1 MVALVSYVA
10 LRKTQALL
18 RTTAP
23 ALAALGLLVMAT
35 GCAGG
40 GTTGHVAIGGVGP
53 SPSAPHDVPPDGDVV
68 LVPLDGPAPGA
79 AKPSRT
85 PSGTDTG
92 TGPRTPSS
100 GAPRTPSSPH
110 GTPTTPG
117 GPASGST
124 AQAGGG
130 TDSGTGPGSA
140 TGGGTGSGGTGSG
153 GTGPGGTGSGGTGSG
168 GTGSGGTGS
177 GGGSG
182 GATTAPPTAARLTVS
197 APTRT
202 ADADRWCEKVAVTF
216 TNAGGLP
223 VTAGT
228 VTFGTH
234 IIGGLG
240 IDWATVET
248 AKPVPVPLAGGAS
261 RTASWDLCVDAW
273 RVPLGMHIETRDVT
287 LS

>member
-1 MVALVSYVA
+1 M
-10 LRKTQALL
+10 L

-23 ALAALGLLVMAT
+23 ALAALGLFVMAT

-40 GTTGHVAIGGVGP
+40 GGTGHVAIGGVGP
-53 SPSAPHDVPPDGDVV
+53 SPSAPHDVPPDGDVI

-79 AKPSRT
+79 PKPSRT

-92 TGPRTPSS
+92 TSAGPRTPSS
-100 GAPRTPSSPH
+100 GAPRSPSSPH

-117 GPASGST
+117 GPGSGST
-124 AQAGGG
+124 AHAGGG
-130 TDSGTGPGSA
+130 TDSGTGSGSA

-153 GTGPGGTGSGGTGSG
+153 GSGAP
-168 GTGSGGTGS
+168 
-177 GGGSG
+177 G
-182 GATTAPPTAARLTVS
+182 GATTAPPSAARLTVS

-234 IIGGLG
+234 VVGGLG
-240 IDWATVET
+240 VDWATVET

>member
-18 RTTAP
+18 RTTTP

-130 TDSGTGPGSA
+130 TDSGTGSGTA
-140 TGGGTGSGGTGSG
+140 TGGGTGSGGTDA
-153 GTGPGGTGSGGTGSG
+153 G

-177 GGGSG
+177 GGG
-182 GATTAPPTAARLTVS
+182 ATTAARLTVS